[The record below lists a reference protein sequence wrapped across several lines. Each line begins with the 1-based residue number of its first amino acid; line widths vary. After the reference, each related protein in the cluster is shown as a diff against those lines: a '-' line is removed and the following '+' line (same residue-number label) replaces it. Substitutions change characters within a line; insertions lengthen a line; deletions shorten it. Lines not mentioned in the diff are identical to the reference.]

1 MKAFVTGSTG
11 LLGSNL
17 VQLLV
22 ERGYEVTVLARSV
35 AKARTIFDGVDVS
48 IVQGDMN
55 DIDAFAPP
63 MAGCDVLFHTAAFFR
78 EYYQPGEH
86 WGELE
91 RINVTGT
98 IKLLEAAEQ
107 QGVKKVVY
115 TSSVG
120 VIGHAPS
127 GAVSDE
133 STPPDHIARNNLYF
147 WSKVLAEQ
155 AIDKFLE
162 QHQIP
167 VVLILPGWM
176 FGPRDNA
183 PTGSGQVVLSY
194 LNQQLPGIFTG
205 GNYAVDA
212 RDVAQGMVNAVQ
224 HGQSGERYIIAGRST
239 SFAEIVQT
247 LEQVSGV
254 PAPKN
259 RIPYWV
265 SFSAAWL
272 SERYSRLTG
281 RPTLISMDSV
291 QSLYRH
297 QQISSQKAEQAL
309 DVSFRPLEET
319 LRDEVMWYRQHRPDL
334 IGGVKG

>member
-17 VQLLV
+17 VRLLV
-22 ERGYEVTVLARSV
+22 QQGYEVKVLARSV
-35 AKARTIFDGVDVS
+35 EKACTLFDGMDVS
-48 IVQGDMN
+48 IVQGDMH
-55 DIDAFAPP
+55 DIDGFALA
-63 MAGCDVLFHTAAFFR
+63 MSGCDVLFHTAAFFR
-78 EYYQPGEH
+78 EYYQPGKH

-107 QGVKKVVY
+107 QGVKKVIY

-120 VIGHAPS
+120 VIGHARS
-127 GAVSDE
+127 GTMSDE
-133 STPPDHIARNNLYF
+133 ATPPDDIARNNLYF

-183 PTGSGQVVLSY
+183 PTGSGQVVLAY
-194 LNQQLPGIFTG
+194 LNQHLPGIFAG
-205 GNYAVDA
+205 GNYVVDA
-212 RDVAQGMVNAVQ
+212 RDVAQGMINAVQ

-239 SFAEIVQT
+239 SFAEIVHI
-247 LEQVSGV
+247 LEKVSGV
-254 PAPKN
+254 PAPKGH
-259 RIPYWV
+259 IPYWV

-281 RPTLISMDSV
+281 KPSLISMDSV
-291 QSLYRH
+291 QSLNRH
-297 QQISSQKAEQAL
+297 QQISSQKAEHKL
-309 DVSFRPLEET
+309 GVSFRPLEET
-319 LRDEVMWYRQHRPDL
+319 LDDEVVWYRQYRPEL
-334 IGGVKG
+334 VGK